1 MALGEDL
8 HAVQAEALQ
17 ALELEVAGQT
27 HAAISSYTRAT
38 SQMQYLL
45 DVCVP
50 ESQPD
55 LAGVCRGLLG
65 TWRARLQ
72 VHSVHSVGAAGA
84 RGIQAQH
91 AHDHVHCRRLHAH
104 AACHMCLRMFH
115 LDTMHPQVLN
125 ARRAATLGD
134 AAARAGMQEQ
144 APHAA
149 SQPLQ
154 AAASQEQLHQ
164 PAAGGGDAAGAADDV
179 MGSQHPGCWVHMD
192 AAAAAAAALEHG
204 AAFYDGSAGS
214 TCDVLPA
221 QPAAAAAA
229 AAAARLVACM
239 AAGGSALMPPHMTA
253 WERGGSGGEGGGAAG
268 ACGGSGGAHSAA
280 KLELLRAC
288 QRDVAGTLDDVVGHE

>member
-1 MALGEDL
+1 MR
-8 HAVQAEALQ
+8 
-17 ALELEVAGQT
+17 AGQL
-27 HAAISSYTRAT
+27 HWAMLQHEQACKSRLR
-38 SQMQYLL
+38 MQPASRCREQIPPLPPDSLL
-45 DVCVP
+45 P
-50 ESQPD
+50 
-55 LAGVCRGLLG
+55 ARLG
-65 TWRARLQ
+65 TCPPCSHGL
-72 VHSVHSVGAAGA
+72 
-84 RGIQAQH
+84 
-91 AHDHVHCRRLHAH
+91 
-104 AACHMCLRMFH
+104 CLG
-115 LDTMHPQVLN
+115 L
-125 ARRAATLGD
+125 
-134 AAARAGMQEQ
+134 
-144 APHAA
+144 
-149 SQPLQ
+149 
-154 AAASQEQLHQ
+154 
-164 PAAGGGDAAGAADDV
+164 GGGDAAGAADDV